1 MYKEF
6 FGLRENPFNL
16 TPDPDF
22 LYLGKIHRKAM
33 AYLTYGLE
41 ARKGFIQFTGEIGS
55 GKTTLLKTLLMK
67 NRNKI
72 RAAFIVNPKAT
83 FEQLFRMILYQF
95 SVIELE
101 AVYSKEVLLSK
112 FYDYLVEQAKQNYPV
127 VIIFDEA
134 QNIEMSVLEEIRML
148 SNLETE
154 KQTLVQMIFV
164 GQPELRETFLL
175 PKFKQLK
182 QRISVA
188 YHIYPLSKDDTGAYI
203 NHRLKIAGANNGSI
217 FTQCACDEVY
227 SYSNGV
233 PRLINT
239 ACDATLLAGYVEERK
254 ILDEKFVKEVIG
266 ELIEDMGGNTKQ
278 DESIS
283 LITP

>member
-1 MYKEF
+1 MYKKF
-6 FGLRENPFNL
+6 YGLKENPFNL

-22 LYLGKIHRKAM
+22 LYLGKVHQKAL

-41 ARKGFIQFTGEIGS
+41 ARKGFIQLTGEIGS
-55 GKTTLLKTLLMK
+55 GKTTLLKTLLMR

-72 RAAFIVNPKAT
+72 KSSFIVNPKAT

-101 AVYSKEVLLSK
+101 AEYSKDVLLNK
-112 FYDYLVEQAKQNYPV
+112 FYNYLVDQSKQNCPV

-134 QNIEMSVLEEIRML
+134 QNIEISVLEEIRML

-154 KQTLVQMIFV
+154 KQKLVQIIFV

-182 QRISVA
+182 QRISVSF
-188 YHIYPLSKDDTGAYI
+188 HINPLSRDDAEAYI

-217 FTQCACDEVY
+217 FTKRACDEVY
-227 SYSNGV
+227 SYSNGI
-233 PRLINT
+233 PRLINV
-239 ACDATLLAGYVEERK
+239 ACDATLLAGYVEEKR
-254 ILDEKFVKEVIG
+254 ILDENIVKEVIN
-266 ELIEDMGGNTKQ
+266 ELIEDLGTNTKQ
-278 DESIS
+278 GEY
-283 LITP
+283 LPANQ

>member
-1 MYKEF
+1 MYKKF
-6 FGLRENPFNL
+6 YGLKENPFNL

-22 LYLGKIHRKAM
+22 LYLGKVHQKAL

-41 ARKGFIQFTGEIGS
+41 ARKGFIQLTGEIGS
-55 GKTTLLKTLLMK
+55 GKTTLLKTLLMR

-72 RAAFIVNPKAT
+72 KSSFIVNPKAT

-101 AVYSKEVLLSK
+101 AEYSKDVLLNK
-112 FYDYLVEQAKQNYPV
+112 FYNYLVDQSKQNCPV

-134 QNIEMSVLEEIRML
+134 QNIEISVLEEIRML

-154 KQTLVQMIFV
+154 KQKLVQIIFV

-182 QRISVA
+182 QRISVSF
-188 YHIYPLSKDDTGAYI
+188 HINPLSRDDAEAYI

-217 FTQCACDEVY
+217 FTKRACDEVY
-227 SYSNGV
+227 SYSNGI
-233 PRLINT
+233 PRLINV
-239 ACDATLLAGYVEERK
+239 ACDATLLAGYVEEKR
-254 ILDEKFVKEVIG
+254 ILDENVVKEVIN
-266 ELIEDMGGNTKQ
+266 ELIEDLGTNTKQ
-278 DESIS
+278 GEY
-283 LITP
+283 LPANQ